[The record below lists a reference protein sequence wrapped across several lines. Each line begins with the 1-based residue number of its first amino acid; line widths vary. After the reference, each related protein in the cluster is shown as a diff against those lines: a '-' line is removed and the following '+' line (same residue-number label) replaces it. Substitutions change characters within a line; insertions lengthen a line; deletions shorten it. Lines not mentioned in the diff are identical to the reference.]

1 MKKNNYKGN
10 VSVPTVII
18 IVLLTIIIVGFAME
32 KFGKPSEGGA
42 SPGDGAKTGNT
53 AGDSSKSLVGK
64 SAPTFSLADRDGNVY
79 TNDSLKGKRVVL
91 FFNEGL
97 MCYPACWNQMM
108 EFPKD
113 KRFDQ
118 SDVAVF
124 SVVTDTKEAWQK
136 AIEKLPEMG
145 TVKAL
150 YDTSGIVSKDFQM
163 MSVPSSMHAGSM
175 AGHTYVVMD
184 KDGVVRY
191 VLDDPKMAINNGT
204 IYSEIEK
211 LK

>member
-1 MKKNNYKGN
+1 MSKNNPGKRYN
-10 VSVPTVII
+10 ASTVII
-18 IVLLTIIIVGFAME
+18 IVLLMIIVIGFGVE
-32 KFGKPSEGGA
+32 KFSKQGEGRKSSGVEKGKATNDLSQL
-42 SPGDGAKTGNT
+42 
-53 AGDSSKSLVGK
+53 LVGRP
-64 SAPTFSLADRDGNVY
+64 APAFSLTDRDGNTY
-79 TNDSLKGKRVVL
+79 TNDNLKGKRVVL

-118 SDVAVF
+118 DDVAVF
-124 SVVTDTKEAWQK
+124 SIVIDAKESWKK
-136 AIEKLPEMG
+136 AIEKMPEMAA
-145 TVKAL
+145 VRSL
-150 YDTSGIVSKDFQM
+150 HDTDRTASKDFQM
-163 MSVPSSMHAGSM
+163 LNLPSSMHLGSIP
-175 AGHTYVVMD
+175 GHTYVVID
-184 KDGVVRY
+184 KEGIVRY

>member
-1 MKKNNYKGN
+1 MKKNNFKGN
-10 VSVPTVII
+10 INVSTVII
-18 IVLLTIIIVGFAME
+18 IVLLTIIIVGFGVE
-32 KFGKPSEGGA
+32 KFGEQGKTSSGA
-42 SPGDGAKTGNT
+42 GAKNGNT
-53 AGDSSKSLVGK
+53 ADDLAKSLVGK
-64 SAPTFSLADRDGNVY
+64 PAPDFSLADRDGNVY
-79 TNDSLKGKRVVL
+79 TNDNLKGKRVVL

-124 SVVTDTKEAWQK
+124 SVVADTKESWQK
-136 AIEKLPEMG
+136 AVEKMPEMG
-145 TVKAL
+145 AVKAL
-150 YDTSGIVSKDFQM
+150 FDTERIASKDFQM
-163 MSVPSSMHAGSM
+163 LSAPSSMHSGNLP
-175 AGHTYVVMD
+175 GHTYVVID
-184 KDGVVRY
+184 KDGIVRY

-204 IYSEIEK
+204 VYSEIEK

>member
-1 MKKNNYKGN
+1 MIIVIGFGVEKFSKQGEGRKSSGVEKGN
-10 VSVPTVII
+10 ATNDLSQ
-18 IVLLTIIIVGFAME
+18 L
-32 KFGKPSEGGA
+32 
-42 SPGDGAKTGNT
+42 
-53 AGDSSKSLVGK
+53 LVGRP
-64 SAPTFSLADRDGNVY
+64 APAFSLTDRDGNTY
-79 TNDSLKGKRVVL
+79 TNDNLKGKRVVL

-118 SDVAVF
+118 DDVAVF
-124 SVVTDTKEAWQK
+124 SIVIDAKESWKK
-136 AIEKLPEMG
+136 AIEKMPEMAA
-145 TVKAL
+145 VRSL
-150 YDTSGIVSKDFQM
+150 HDTDRTASKDFQM
-163 MSVPSSMHAGSM
+163 LNLPSSMHLGSIP
-175 AGHTYVVMD
+175 GHTYVVID
-184 KDGVVRY
+184 KEGIVRY